1 MKKILFALSFL
12 MMVGVAA
19 NAQKACTKKEG
30 AKCCAS
36 KKKAS
41 AEATT
46 ATSAT
51 ATRVASA
58 MTEAD
63 IAADSDE
70 NISARVCDVS
80 GAKTYYM
87 KSVCEK
93 SGAVAWDEV
102 KFCDKSKK
110 FTKVASASME
120 KDVETGE
127 VTDMKA
133 EKKAKKA
140 ACKKGAKSAC
150 CAKKKSNT

>member
-19 NAQKACTKKEG
+19 NAQKACSKKAS

-36 KKKAS
+36 KKTAAVDSK
-41 AEATT
+41 TT
-46 ATSAT
+46 K
-51 ATRVASA
+51 VASA

-63 IAADSDE
+63 IVAEADE
-70 NISARVCDVS
+70 NIKTRVCEVS
-80 GAKTYYM
+80 GTKAYYQ
-87 KSVCEK
+87 KSVCET
-93 SGAVAWDEV
+93 SGTVAWDEV

-127 VTDMKA
+127 IKT
-133 EKKAKKA
+133 EKAKKS
-140 ACKKGAKSAC
+140 CSKTCTKGAKAS
-150 CAKKKSNT
+150 CAKKKSKA

>member
-19 NAQKACTKKEG
+19 NAQKACTKKAG

-36 KKKAS
+36 KKTA
-41 AEATT
+41 AVDATT
-46 ATSAT
+46 TQVASTQ
-51 ATRVASA
+51 VASA

-63 IAADSDE
+63 IVAEADE
-70 NISARVCDVS
+70 NISTRVCDVS
-80 GAKTYYM
+80 GAKAYYQ

-93 SGAVAWDEV
+93 SGSVAWEKVEFDGE
-102 KFCDKSKK
+102 SKK

-127 VTDMKA
+127 VKM
-133 EKKAKKA
+133 EAKKE
-140 ACKKGAKSAC
+140 CKKGSSKAC
-150 CAKKKSNT
+150 CAKKKSTSK

>member
-19 NAQKACTKKEG
+19 NAQKACTKKAG

-36 KKKAS
+36 KKTAAVDTKTKA
-41 AEATT
+41 TQ
-46 ATSAT
+46 
-51 ATRVASA
+51 VASA

-63 IAADSDE
+63 VIAEADE
-70 NISARVCDVS
+70 NISTRVCEVS
-80 GAKTYYM
+80 GTKAYYQ

-93 SGAVAWDEV
+93 SGSVAWEQVEFDGE
-102 KFCDKSKK
+102 SKK

-127 VTDMKA
+127 VKTM
-133 EKKAKKA
+133 AKKECA
-140 ACKKGAKSAC
+140 KGDKKGCAKGAKEGKAC
-150 CAKKKSNT
+150 CSKKKS

>member
-19 NAQKACTKKEG
+19 NAQKACTKKAG

-36 KKKAS
+36 KKTAAVDAK
-41 AEATT
+41 TT
-46 ATSAT
+46 Q
-51 ATRVASA
+51 VASA

-63 IAADSDE
+63 IAAESDE
-70 NISARVCDVS
+70 NISARVCEMS
-80 GAKTYYM
+80 GSKAYYM

-93 SGAVAWDEV
+93 SGSVAWDEV
-102 KFCDKSKK
+102 KFDGESKK

-127 VTDMKA
+127 VK
-133 EKKAKKA
+133 EVKAKKE
-140 ACKKGAKSAC
+140 CKKGAKAAC
-150 CAKKKSNT
+150 CSKKKTDS

>member
-19 NAQKACTKKEG
+19 NAQKACTKKAG

-36 KKKAS
+36 KKTAAVDSK
-41 AEATT
+41 TT
-46 ATSAT
+46 K
-51 ATRVASA
+51 VASA

-63 IAADSDE
+63 VIAEADE
-70 NISARVCDVS
+70 NISTRVCEVS
-80 GAKTYYM
+80 GNKAYYQ

-93 SGAVAWDEV
+93 SGSVAWEQVEFDGE
-102 KFCDKSKK
+102 SKK

-127 VTDMKA
+127 VKTVKGKKQCAKGAKA
-133 EKKAKKA
+133 ACCSKKKAK
-140 ACKKGAKSAC
+140 
-150 CAKKKSNT
+150 T

>member
-36 KKKAS
+36 KKTAAVDSK
-41 AEATT
+41 TT
-46 ATSAT
+46 Q
-51 ATRVASA
+51 VAA
-58 MTEAD
+58 AITEAD
-63 IAADSDE
+63 IAAEADE
-70 NISARVCDVS
+70 NISTRVCEVS
-80 GAKTYYM
+80 GTKAYYQ

-102 KFCDKSKK
+102 KFDDQAKK

-127 VTDMKA
+127 VKTA
-133 EKKAKKA
+133 EAKKE
-140 ACKKGAKSAC
+140 CSKGSSKAC
-150 CAKKKSNT
+150 CAKKKASSK

>member
-12 MMVGVAA
+12 MMVGVTA
-19 NAQKACTKKEG
+19 NAQKACSKKAS

-36 KKKAS
+36 KKS
-41 AEATT
+41 AAVDK
-46 ATSAT
+46 TS
-51 ATRVASA
+51 TRVASA

-63 IAADSDE
+63 IIADSDE
-70 NISARVCDVS
+70 NISTRVCATS
-80 GAKTYYM
+80 GSKAYYQ

-127 VTDMKA
+127 V
-133 EKKAKKA
+133 KA
-140 ACKKGAKSAC
+140 AAVTKKQCAKGSKKAC
-150 CAKKKSNT
+150 CAKKKTNS

>member
-19 NAQKACTKKEG
+19 NAQKACTKKAG

-36 KKKAS
+36 KKTAS
-41 AEATT
+41 TDAAT
-46 ATSAT
+46 
-51 ATRVASA
+51 TRVASA

-63 IAADSDE
+63 IAAESDE
-70 NISARVCDVS
+70 NIASRVCDVS
-80 GAKTYYM
+80 GAKSYYM

-127 VTDMKA
+127 VKTM
-133 EKKAKKA
+133 KAKKE
-140 ACKKGAKSAC
+140 CKKGAKAGC
-150 CAKKKSNT
+150 CSKKKSNT